1 MILYNL
7 GLPKLSRPNFKKPCA
22 VTGLRFIISIFR
34 RFSTLTPPIPVP
46 MTEVLVGVRRV
57 FDTGWLGRV
66 TGTLIW
72 DTRSWIC
79 VPKRKFQNILP
90 LQLRDLKNDFIFNFN
105 FDDKMKILWIVWIS
119 CKINQ
124 HYSTPEKMSWA
135 NAHLNLCKLL
145 ETELRLAQRL
155 TQLL

>member
-1 MILYNL
+1 MIFCNL

-79 VPKRKFQNILP
+79 VPKKKFQNILP
-90 LQLRDLKNDFIFNFN
+90 LKSVPLSLNAQWWEYTVRSNGKGFTPWAIRMSHWRNMMVSGAESL
-105 FDDKMKILWIVWIS
+105 IS
-119 CKINQ
+119 CQ
-124 HYSTPEKMSWA
+124 G
-135 NAHLNLCKLL
+135 
-145 ETELRLAQRL
+145 LRMLRKGSHW
-155 TQLL
+155 QLIQN